1 MSAIQI
7 EELNEIKKVWKPSS
21 SDDRPPRLKH
31 YYYLLSYFQIQLNVS
46 RGGFNYILPLIL
58 KDPIK

>member
-7 EELNEIKKVWKPSS
+7 EELNEIKKSVETLVF
-21 SDDRPPRLKH
+21 DDRPPRLNQPYSPIFK
-31 YYYLLSYFQIQLNVS
+31 SNRNVS

>member
-21 SDDRPPRLKH
+21 SDDWPPRLNQ
-31 YYYLLSYFQIQLNVS
+31 SYSPIFNSNRNVS

>member
-31 YYYLLSYFQIQLNVS
+31 SYSLLSYFQIQLNVS

>member
-7 EELNEIKKVWKPSS
+7 EELNEIKISVETLVF
-21 SDDRPPRLKH
+21 DDRPPRLNQ
-31 YYYLLSYFQIQLNVS
+31 SYSPIFSSNRNVS

>member
-7 EELNEIKKVWKPSS
+7 EELNEIKKSVETLVF
-21 SDDRPPRLKH
+21 DDRPPRLNQPYPPIFK
-31 YYYLLSYFQIQLNVS
+31 SNRNVS

-58 KDPIK
+58 NDPIK

>member
-7 EELNEIKKVWKPSS
+7 EELNEIKKVWKLSS
-21 SDDRPPRLKH
+21 SEDRPP
-31 YYYLLSYFQIQLNVS
+31 LLNQSYSPIFKSNRNVS

-58 KDPIK
+58 KDPIN